1 MIFDPERNRRT
12 LSLAG
17 HPSAEA
23 IQLTCEF
30 PELLLRDNDS
40 QCTNSEQVFIKAMLL
55 RLFQRQIIHYFAQSG
70 LSTPE
75 LLKAPVVVLND
86 VQVLAGKKLDHTFYV
101 PKVLFKKAM
110 SWKSGVVIAGPYTGL
125 IVNFHVRLP
134 IQVGVA
140 RASRFWYEQRLSP
153 DVRVYNA
160 DLTEIRDDFQSK
172 EEFLDFAKGFE
183 TYFDALYKKWI
194 NGQPQ
199 LMMQRQHLFR
209 LGRYLG
215 IEIDQ
220 RSFQFLQ
227 E

>member
-1 MIFDPERNRRT
+1 MFDQEKARHT
-12 LSLAG
+12 LIIAG
-17 HPSAEA
+17 NPSIEA
-23 IQLTCEF
+23 TQLIREF
-30 PELLLRDNDS
+30 PALLLKDNDS
-40 QCTNSEQVFIKAMLL
+40 QCTNSEQVFIKTMLL
-55 RLFQRQIIHYFAQSG
+55 KLFQRQIMHFFAQRG

-75 LLKAPVVVLND
+75 LLKTPVVVLND
-86 VQVLAGKKLDHTFYV
+86 VQVLAGKKLEHTFYV
-101 PKVLFKKAM
+101 PKVLFRKAM

-140 RASRFWYEQRLSP
+140 RASRFWYEQRSGP

-160 DLTEIRDDFQSK
+160 DLSEIRDMFQSK

-183 TYFDALYKKWI
+183 MYFDDLYKKWI

-199 LMMQRQHLFR
+199 LIRQRQHLFR